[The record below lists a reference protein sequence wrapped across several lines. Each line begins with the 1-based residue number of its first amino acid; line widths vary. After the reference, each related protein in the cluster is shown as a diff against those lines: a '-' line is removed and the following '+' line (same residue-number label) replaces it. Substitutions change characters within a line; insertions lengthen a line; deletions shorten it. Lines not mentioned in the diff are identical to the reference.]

1 MFDIDFSSE
10 RDRSVSRRSLEDA
23 RCAVRPLEKKRWND
37 ELETLRFLYSETF
50 REEWEFHAMTSGEF
64 HEFFDQVK
72 PVLDRRQLLLGEVDG
87 EPVGF
92 CFGLPDWTPLFRS
105 LKGRMGP
112 LQIARLPL
120 GARRYRRA
128 GLVAIGVLESQ
139 RGRHIGHRLAAALY
153 RRYEEL
159 GLPGAL
165 YYPVNDRNLASRRFA
180 ESFGGTGRILYHAY
194 DKPLG

>member
-1 MFDIDFSSE
+1 VGTLTDAFDEDPMFPFPWQPPHYPGLLEAAGYRPTYPFWVFDIDFSSE
-10 RDRSVSRRSLEDA
+10 RHRSVSR
-23 RCAVRPLEKKRWND
+23 
-37 ELETLRFLYSETF
+37 
-50 REEWEFHAMTSGEF
+50 
-64 HEFFDQVK
+64 
-72 PVLDRRQLLLGEVDG
+72 
-87 EPVGF
+87 
-92 CFGLPDWTPLFRS
+92 RS

-112 LQIARLPL
+112 LQIARLLL

-139 RGRHIGHRLAAALY
+139 RGRHIGHTLAAALY

-180 ESFGGTGRILYHAY
+180 ESFGGTGWILYHAY